1 MNGNELLRPIGP
13 AADEF
18 AVPDDFDDPYC
29 LK

>member
-1 MNGNELLRPIGP
+1 MIGNELLRPIGL

-18 AVPDDFDDPYC
+18 AVPDYYDDPYC